1 MLGGAQ
7 PYAAVNLHLY
17 PCASPG
23 LSELSAHSAPRKCA
37 GARGR
42 VRRGGRAADLVER
55 FVFERVGNQI
65 GRRRRPL
72 RASKGSVRELGVRG
86 RPTHRVSQARAKTHI
101 YLLALRSLQSFGLL
115 VLQHNERYHRAHVV
129 HPRQVTLI
137 DRLGIF
143 LVPPTHKGYLQRSAR
158 RRFSPGAM
166 CLIQENGKCFFM
178 IHDDLSRVA
187 LPPNWETVP
196 FQTEA
201 EARRRWE
208 AVAKDVAGRMSS
220 MNWSVELPVRACMHT
235 AALTWWCM
243 RNCANTLRK

>member
-1 MLGGAQ
+1 M
-7 PYAAVNLHLY
+7 HLY
-17 PCASPG
+17 PCARPG
-23 LSELSAHSAPRKCA
+23 LSEPSAHSAPRKCA

-65 GRRRRPL
+65 GRRRWPL

-158 RRFSPGAM
+158 RRFSPSN
-166 CLIQENGKCFFM
+166 ENGKCFFM
-178 IHDDLSRVA
+178 FLHEWPHGRTKICHGLPSRPTGKL
-187 LPPNWETVP
+187 LPFHTD
-196 FQTEA
+196 

-208 AVAKDVAGRMSS
+208 AVARDVAGRMSS

-243 RNCANTLRK
+243 RNCANTLCK

>member
-65 GRRRRPL
+65 GRRRWPL

-158 RRFSPGAM
+158 RRFSPG
-166 CLIQENGKCFFM
+166 
-178 IHDDLSRVA
+178 
-187 LPPNWETVP
+187 
-196 FQTEA
+196 
-201 EARRRWE
+201 
-208 AVAKDVAGRMSS
+208 SS
-220 MNWSVELPVRACMHT
+220 A
-235 AALTWWCM
+235 
-243 RNCANTLRK
+243 